1 MDWLASNW
9 IWLVLAFG
17 AFALLARG
25 GGCGMGHGRH
35 HHDNQSDSKL
45 EAPRRET
52 TAAKA
57 RADQRTPSYVDHR
70 HG

>member
-1 MDWLASNW
+1 MDWL

-25 GGCGMGHGRH
+25 GGGCGMGHGGHRH
-35 HHDNQSDSKL
+35 DGQTDSRQ

-57 RADQRTPSYVDHR
+57 GAGQRTPASVDHA